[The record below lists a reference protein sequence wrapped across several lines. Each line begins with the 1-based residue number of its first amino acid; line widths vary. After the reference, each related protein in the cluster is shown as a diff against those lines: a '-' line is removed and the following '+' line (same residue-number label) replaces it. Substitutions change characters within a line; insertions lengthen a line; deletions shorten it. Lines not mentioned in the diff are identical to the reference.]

1 MIISMNNSAKRVLE
15 ILTFVSEHNEPLTVT
30 DISRALGY
38 PKTSV
43 FDIVAILCEQGFLR
57 RENERAKTYQIGV
70 KAYQIGMSYIN
81 STDLYSI
88 AHPIL
93 TSVRDKL
100 GETCYLA
107 VEEDGCIFYL
117 DKVESSSPIRSTC
130 NIGSKNHMYL
140 TGLGKAILAGFPEDR
155 VREIAQR
162 GMEPHTAATITTPD
176 GLLHECSEIRKRGC
190 AYDMGEDNP
199 HVRCAAAPIRDA
211 AGKFCAAVSISMLD
225 VTFTDEM
232 KEKASREIISAAE
245 TISRALGFRGK
256 GLFDDVYQYGK

>member
-1 MIISMNNSAKRVLE
+1 MNNSAKRVLE
-15 ILTFVSEHNEPLTVT
+15 ILSYVAENNSPLTVT

-43 FDIVAILCEQGFLR
+43 FDIVTILCQEGFLR
-57 RENERAKTYQIGV
+57 LENERAKTYQIGV
-70 KAYQIGMSYIN
+70 RAYHIGMAYIN

-93 TSVRDKL
+93 TAMRNKL

-107 VEEDGCIFYL
+107 VEEDGYIFYL

-140 TGLGKAILAGFPEDR
+140 TGLGKAILAGFSEEQ
-155 VREIAQR
+155 VREIAER
-162 GMEPHTAATITTPD
+162 GMEPHTPTTIITYED
-176 GLLHECSEIRKRGC
+176 LLDECSIIRQRGC

-199 HVRCAAAPIRDA
+199 HVRCVAAPIRDA

-225 VTFTDEM
+225 VAFTEEM
-232 KEKASREIISAAE
+232 KEKATQEIITAAQD
-245 TISRALGFRGK
+245 ISRALGFRGK
-256 GLFDDVYQYGK
+256 SLFYNFC

>member
-1 MIISMNNSAKRVLE
+1 MNNSAKRVLE
-15 ILTFVSEHNEPLTVT
+15 ILTYISESTEPLTVT
-30 DISRALGY
+30 DICRALGY

-43 FDIVAILCEQGFLR
+43 FDIVTILCEQGFLR

-93 TSVRDKL
+93 TAVRDRL

-107 VEEDGCIFYL
+107 VEEDGYIFYL

-130 NIGSKNHMYL
+130 NIGSKNFIYL
-140 TGLGKAILAGFPEDR
+140 TGLGKAILAGLPQER
-155 VREIAQR
+155 IGEIAER
-162 GMEPHTAATITTPD
+162 GMEAHTEATITTLED
-176 GLLHECSEIRKRGC
+176 LLHECAEIRKRGC

-211 AGKFCAAVSISMLD
+211 SGKFCAAVSISMLD

-245 TISRALGFRGK
+245 TISHALGFRGK
-256 GLFDDVYQYGK
+256 TLFDDIF